1 MLGPLFL
8 LAAPPAVGHESCHKN
23 NIQAQAH
30 ETLRN
35 LNTILTQANMIMK
48 KNQEKSVGILH
59 TLNLNEFFWR
69 VYIRLPEHL
78 ESVKNVLQ
86 EADIQQAVYVKAD
99 VCRTELLL
107 EIEASAN
114 YCTPQSDNMKTA

>member
-1 MLGPLFL
+1 M
-8 LAAPPAVGHESCHKN
+8 
-23 NIQAQAH
+23 
-30 ETLRN
+30 
-35 LNTILTQANMIMK
+35 
-48 KNQEKSVGILH
+48 
-59 TLNLNEFFWR
+59 NLNEFFWR